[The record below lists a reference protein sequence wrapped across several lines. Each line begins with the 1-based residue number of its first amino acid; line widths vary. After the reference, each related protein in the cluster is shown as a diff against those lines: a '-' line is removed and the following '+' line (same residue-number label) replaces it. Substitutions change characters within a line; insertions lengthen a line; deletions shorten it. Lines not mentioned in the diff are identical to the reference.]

1 MAAFQGYWLP
11 IMLLFVYMALVGSI
25 YGVAINNVNKDNYAS
40 VKSTFTTI
48 VGVSIVLVFL
58 FTLLSL
64 VYITAEPTVFPKFAI
79 LVMGSSLL
87 LSLLSV
93 SFSVLQVTSQ

>member
-11 IMLLFVYMALVGSI
+11 IILLFVYMGLVGSI
-25 YGVAINNVNKDNYAS
+25 YGVAINNVNKDNYTS

-48 VGVSIVLVFL
+48 VGVSIALVFL

>member
-1 MAAFQGYWLP
+1 MAAFQGYVLP
-11 IMLLFVYMALVGSI
+11 IVLLVVYMGLVGSI
-25 YGVAINNVNKDNYAS
+25 YGVAINNVNKDNYTS
-40 VKSTFTTI
+40 MKSTFTTI
-48 VGVSIVLVFL
+48 IIVSIVLVFL

-64 VYITAEPTVFPKFAI
+64 VYVTAEPTVFPKFAI